1 MLASCRPCA
10 RCPRSRRS
18 SGCRGSFC
26 PCSGGA
32 CCIARSAVAARCR
45 LLVSPLGVHPGGGPP
60 ASAVRAASFARSV
73 VSEHGQAPHSRRLPG
88 LSETG
93 CASVGAGFARC
104 ETGCA
109 SVGAGF
115 ARCETGCASVGA
127 GCVRSETAGT
137 IVGEKRPFLVHFSP
151 AVVPRV
157 SCVGWAGLA
166 VVPWV
171 SCAGRSGL
179 VVVSWVLLVLKPDAP
194 LLVRVVFVLKPL
206 APSSVRNGRFWCTF
220 RRQWCRG
227 FRVRA
232 GRGWRWCCGFRVWV
246 GRGCQWCRG
255 FRLPVESSRKG
266 RLECDAYI

>member
-10 RCPRSRRS
+10 RCPRSRHS

-45 LLVSPLGVHPGGGPP
+45 LLVLPLGVHPGGGPP

-93 CASVGAGFARC
+93 CASVGAG
-104 ETGCA
+104 
-109 SVGAGF
+109 
-115 ARCETGCASVGA
+115 
-127 GCVRSETAGT
+127 CVRSETAGT
-137 IVGEKRPFLVHFSP
+137 IVGEKRPFLVHFSLT
-151 AVVPRV
+151 VVPRV

-171 SCAGRSGL
+171 SSARREQPEGAPGVRCLYLARAQDPRPRVQWPSGL
-179 VVVSWVLLVLKPDAP
+179 PVGASHRA
-194 LLVRVVFVLKPL
+194 
-206 APSSVRNGRFWCTF
+206 SSTGY
-220 RRQWCRG
+220 
-227 FRVRA
+227 
-232 GRGWRWCCGFRVWV
+232 
-246 GRGCQWCRG
+246 
-255 FRLPVESSRKG
+255 PHDSS
-266 RLECDAYI
+266 CFDDNVADPYI

>member
-10 RCPRSRRS
+10 RCPRSRHS

-32 CCIARSAVAARCR
+32 CCIARSSVAARCR
-45 LLVSPLGVHPGGGPP
+45 LLVLPLGVHPGGGPP

-73 VSEHGQAPHSRRLPG
+73 VLKRGQAPHSGCLSAR

-93 CASVGAGFARC
+93 I
-104 ETGCA
+104 A

-157 SCVGWAGLA
+157 SCVGWAGL
-166 VVPWV
+166 
-171 SCAGRSGL
+171 S
-179 VVVSWVLLVLKPDAP
+179 VVSWVSSARREQPEGAP
-194 LLVRVVFVLKPL
+194 GVRCLYLGRAQDPRPRVQWPSGLPVGASRR
-206 APSSVRNGRFWCTF
+206 APSTGYPHDSVYFGDN
-220 RRQWCRG
+220 
-227 FRVRA
+227 VA
-232 GRGWRWCCGFRVWV
+232 D
-246 GRGCQWCRG
+246 
-255 FRLPVESSRKG
+255 P
-266 RLECDAYI
+266 YI

>member
-32 CCIARSAVAARCR
+32 CCIARSAVAAKCR

-73 VSEHGQAPHSRRLPG
+73 VLKRGQAPHSRHLPG

-93 CASVGAGFARC
+93 CASVGAGFARS
-104 ETGCA
+104 ETGSA

-115 ARCETGCASVGA
+115 A
-127 GCVRSETAGT
+127 RSETAGT
-137 IVGEKRPFLVHFSP
+137 IVGEKQAFSVRCLLS
-151 AVVPRV
+151 VVSRVSCVGWAGLSVVLWVSCVGWAGLSVVLWV

-179 VVVSWVLLVLKPDAP
+179 VVVSWVSSARREQPEGAP
-194 LLVRVVFVLKPL
+194 GVRCLYLGRAQDPRPRVQWPSGLPVGASRR
-206 APSSVRNGRFWCTF
+206 APSTGYPHDSVYFGDN
-220 RRQWCRG
+220 
-227 FRVRA
+227 VA
-232 GRGWRWCCGFRVWV
+232 D
-246 GRGCQWCRG
+246 
-255 FRLPVESSRKG
+255 P
-266 RLECDAYI
+266 YI